1 MMKPFVDANQVAEVA
16 NAVKADP
23 KLGQFTVT
31 MSSQSNGGVSVKT
44 RTETS
49 VQGGVVDN
57 SRVGKFETVGDEPP
71 AVLGKD
77 TGLSPMEFAL
87 QSLAGCYTATLTL
100 LAAGKGIDLTAVD
113 LTLSADFDLNGFLKF
128 NPAVRNGPSEIR
140 VDIRVASSNASD
152 EEIKA
157 LIGEIPNHS
166 PIYDLFTNGTKVVNR
181 IV

>member
-1 MMKPFVDANQVAEVA
+1 MKPFVDANKVAEVA
-16 NAVKADP
+16 SAVKADP

-31 MSSQSNGGVSVKT
+31 MTSQSNGGVGVKT

-57 SRVGKFETVGDEPP
+57 SRVGKFITIGDEPP
-71 AVLGKD
+71 AVLGEDK
-77 TGLSPMEFAL
+77 GLSPMEYAL
-87 QSLAGCYTATLTL
+87 QALAGCYTATLTL
-100 LAAGKGIDLTAVD
+100 LASGKGIDLTKID

-128 NPAVRNGPSEIR
+128 NPAVRNGASEIR
-140 VDIRVASSNASD
+140 VDIHLESSNASLD
-152 EEIKA
+152 ELNA

-166 PIYDLFTNGTKVVNR
+166 PIYDLFTNPTPVVNR

>member
-1 MMKPFVDANQVAEVA
+1 MKPFADAEKIAEVA

-31 MSSQSNGGVSVKT
+31 MSSQSNGGVGVKT
-44 RTETS
+44 RTETT
-49 VQGGVVDN
+49 VQGGVADN
-57 SRVGKFETVGDEPP
+57 SRAGKFETVGDEPP

-87 QSLAGCYTATLTL
+87 QALAGCYTATLTL
-100 LAAGKGIDLTAVD
+100 LAAGKGIDLTAID

-140 VDIRVASSNASD
+140 VDIHVESSNASR
-152 EEIKA
+152 EEVDA
-157 LIGEIPNHS
+157 LINEIPNHS
-166 PIYDLFTNGTKVVNR
+166 PIYDLFTNPTPVINR